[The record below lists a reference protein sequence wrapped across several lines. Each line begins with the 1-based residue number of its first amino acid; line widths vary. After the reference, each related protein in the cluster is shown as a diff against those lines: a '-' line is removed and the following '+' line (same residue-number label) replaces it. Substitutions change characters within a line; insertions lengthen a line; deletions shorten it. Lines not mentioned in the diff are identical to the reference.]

1 VVAQPARLILLY
13 RGQEIATGQ
22 ILSPLA
28 REQGVAASQELV
40 QRLRAMGMAYEDIAG
55 YTARWHTQPIPPF
68 AAPPGLGGVPIGS
81 VGIPTTRIPGIAAN
95 FGEGGII
102 YVIRV
107 PKTAAIRPLGWQGL
121 LAEDEYVILNQVPA
135 GGIVKAIPVSEVA
148 PLLVDANGLLV
159 PGGTTP

>member
-1 VVAQPARLILLY
+1 
-13 RGQEIATGQ
+13 
-22 ILSPLA
+22 
-28 REQGVAASQELV
+28 
-40 QRLRAMGMAYEDIAG
+40 M
-55 YTARWHTQPIPPF
+55 
-68 AAPPGLGGVPIGS
+68 
-81 VGIPTTRIPGIAAN
+81 
-95 FGEGGII
+95 
-102 YVIRV
+102 IRV